1 MGAII
6 TIVEQIQTSNPVPC
20 TGAWK
25 AVGGVS
31 ITTENQ
37 SWGRTEELLQILNA
51 LGSMVTE
58 SSTTNKWRTLL
69 ASYQRRRHLSLW
81 HDHATIL
88 GSGFIMITV
97 HTCLRYSSVPNR

>member
-58 SSTTNKWRTLL
+58 SSTRFVWY
-69 ASYQRRRHLSLW
+69 SPISL
-81 HDHATIL
+81 
-88 GSGFIMITV
+88 
-97 HTCLRYSSVPNR
+97 Y